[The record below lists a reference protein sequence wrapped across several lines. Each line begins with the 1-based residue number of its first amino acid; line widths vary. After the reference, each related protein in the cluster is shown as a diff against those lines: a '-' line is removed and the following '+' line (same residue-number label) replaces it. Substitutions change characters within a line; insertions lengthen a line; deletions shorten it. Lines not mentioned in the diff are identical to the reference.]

1 MMLRQIAI
9 CATAS
14 LLLAACAPTAPSLPP
29 DRSSV
34 NATHSLSESDFEK
47 QDLALSCAMI
57 KYENDGIRAKA
68 NKFNNAINKN
78 SKNNQVAAYIARVL
92 FLPAVLA
99 TKQNTAEKEN
109 LDALQLRFDDSQ
121 RLKRF
126 GDYSS

>member
-14 LLLAACAPTAPSLPP
+14 LLLAACAGTAPSLPP

-57 KYENDGIRAKA
+57 KDENDRIRAEA

-78 SKNNQVAAYIARVL
+78 SKNNQVAGYITGVL

-109 LDALQLRFDDSQ
+109 LDALQLRFDTLQ

-126 GDYSS
+126 RDCSS